1 MADKKQINKMIEN
14 SEELEKFM
22 KEQMKTAPAAQ
33 KLQYW
38 CHTSTNFQSP
48 ESIMNTSAILLNT
61 AMQMYSIVL
70 SKEDLTEVLV
80 WAKDRVANTIDETI
94 YH

>member
-1 MADKKQINKMIEN
+1 MIEN
-14 SEELEKFM
+14 SEELREFM
-22 KEQMKTAPAAQ
+22 KEHAKNAPLEQ

-38 CHTSTNFQSP
+38 CHEGTDFQNP
-48 ESIMNTSAILLNT
+48 DSIMNTSAILLNT
-61 AMQMYSIVL
+61 AMQMYSMVL
-70 SKEDLTEVLV
+70 SKEDLTELLV